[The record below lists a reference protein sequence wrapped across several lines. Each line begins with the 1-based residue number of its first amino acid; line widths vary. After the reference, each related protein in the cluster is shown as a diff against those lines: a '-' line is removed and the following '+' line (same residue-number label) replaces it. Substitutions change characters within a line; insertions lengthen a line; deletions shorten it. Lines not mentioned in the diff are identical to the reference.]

1 MKSAFILFIFLN
13 ICLPLYYTQETINPE
28 AVPIINTDN
37 HGFQPDG
44 SMDLTFAKSAQ

>member
-1 MKSAFILFIFLN
+1 MKSVIFL
-13 ICLPLYYTQETINPE
+13 ITIILPLYLSQETINPE
-28 AVPIINTDN
+28 AVPLINTDN

>member
-1 MKSAFILFIFLN
+1 MKPLIIIIAII
-13 ICLPLYYTQETINPE
+13 LPLYYSQETLNPE
-28 AVPIINTDN
+28 AVPLINTDN

>member
-1 MKSAFILFIFLN
+1 MKSVIFL
-13 ICLPLYYTQETINPE
+13 ITIILPLYLSQEKINPE
-28 AVPIINTDN
+28 AVPLINTDN